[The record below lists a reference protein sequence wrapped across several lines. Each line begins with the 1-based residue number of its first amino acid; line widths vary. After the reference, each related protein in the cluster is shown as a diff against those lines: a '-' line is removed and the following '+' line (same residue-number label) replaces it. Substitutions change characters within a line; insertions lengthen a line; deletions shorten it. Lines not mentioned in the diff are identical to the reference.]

1 MSLFV
6 QGADEDRLYEI
17 DARHTRDA
25 LCSGATVTDKRNKPL
40 NGNLPARTVDRGMLA
55 LDLNPPK
62 TGCSPRNSAA
72 PRWRVTIGHAP
83 LGGAAILADG

>member
-40 NGNLPARTVDRGMLA
+40 NGCRG
-55 LDLNPPK
+55 K
-62 TGCSPRNSAA
+62 SR
-72 PRWRVTIGHAP
+72 R
-83 LGGAAILADG
+83 

>member
-40 NGNLPARTVDRGMLA
+40 NGRRVVARQSVAR
-55 LDLNPPK
+55 
-62 TGCSPRNSAA
+62 
-72 PRWRVTIGHAP
+72 
-83 LGGAAILADG
+83 